1 MKELDIFLKALASR
15 LELKNSVFIPKYAII
30 PTKINTI
37 KTYDLEVWQAN
48 SETKTLISYIKVNIN
63 ISEYTEE
70 EIKNKLLLGTIT
82 NILRYFG
89 I

>member
-15 LELKNSVFIPKYAII
+15 LELKKSIFVPKYVIL
-30 PTKINTI
+30 PTKINTV
-37 KTYDLEVWQAN
+37 KTYDLEVWQIN
-48 SETKTLISYIKVNIN
+48 NESKSLISSIKLNIN
-63 ISEYTEE
+63 VSEVTED

-82 NILRYFG
+82 NILKHFG